1 MLSAMRHAPAEP
13 LVSTRTGLRA
23 ASAFTI
29 GRLFF
34 GLAVLATGVE
44 QLVISDFVRLVP
56 KTPAWVH
63 QPALAWLVGL
73 VLVVIGLRI
82 LSAKMARAA
91 ASVLGLLIL
100 VDLVLLYAPQMVVNP
115 VVERPFFRGFM
126 WTNPLKC
133 LALVGGASILA
144 ARLQDD
150 GRPLVALVRRFA
162 RLETIAWL
170 LLAVFLIV
178 CGVQHYV
185 YAPFVDTLVP
195 AWIPPSQRF
204 WTYFTG
210 ASLVAGGAGILWRPT
225 ARLAASMSALM
236 IFLWVLLLH
245 IPRALA
251 EPEHAFEA
259 AGIFEALALSGV
271 ALLVAATRD
280 GRPAAAG
287 SDRPA

>member
-1 MLSAMRHAPAEP
+1 MLSAMRDAPSEP
-13 LVSTRTGLRA
+13 LVSLRTGLRA
-23 ASAFTI
+23 ATAFTI
-29 GRLFF
+29 GRSFF

-56 KTPAWVH
+56 KTPAWV
-63 QPALAWLVGL
+63 QKPALAWLVGL

-91 ASVLGLLIL
+91 ATVLGLLIL
-100 VDLVLLYAPQMVVNP
+100 VDLVVLYAPRMDVT
-115 VVERPFFRGFM
+115 RGFM

-150 GRPLVALVRRFA
+150 GRPLVELVRRFA
-162 RLETIAWL
+162 RLQAIAWL

-210 ASLVAGGAGILWRPT
+210 ASLVAGGAGMLWRPS

-245 IPRALA
+245 IPRALG

-271 ALLVAATRD
+271 ALLVAATR
-280 GRPAAAG
+280 GASRGGAG

>member
-1 MLSAMRHAPAEP
+1 MLSAVRDAPKEP
-13 LVSTRTGLRA
+13 LVSLRAGLRPA
-23 ASAFTI
+23 AAFTI
-29 GRLFF
+29 GRVFF
-34 GLAVLATGVE
+34 GISVLATGVE

-63 QPALAWLVGL
+63 QRALAWLVGI

-91 ASVLGLLIL
+91 ASVLGVLVL
-100 VDLVLLYAPQMVVNP
+100 VDLVVLYAPQMDVT
-115 VVERPFFRGFM
+115 RGFT

-150 GRPLVALVRRFA
+150 GRPLVGLVRRFA
-162 RLETIAWL
+162 RLSGVAWL
-170 LLAVFLIV
+170 LLAVFLVV

-204 WTYFTG
+204 WTCFTG
-210 ASLVAGGAGILWRPT
+210 ASLVAGGIGILWRPT
-225 ARLAASMSALM
+225 ARVAASMSALM

-271 ALLVAATRD
+271 ALLVAATR
-280 GRPAAAG
+280 GGAG